1 MHAVLSQRITQLIS
15 DADSI
20 SPAALKAALFDLA
33 KHCQVVPGNDFLLG
47 TLCGHLEWAAKTA
60 FGRLALLL
68 VMTEPRRRQV
78 YFAVL
83 ARLEADGVLQAS
95 SYNEAARA
103 DLLSRLIT
111 GRNADIISN
120 VYGSCPPGFLR
131 LISNFGEC
139 AQQKELYISLFELL
153 KVHPDLAQPLL
164 ATSQGE
170 PLPVDIVKM
179 MLKLPATALGVRVA
193 ARFGTRRAYNQFME
207 PYKNITGFERL
218 SETHMLR
225 IADGEAPGKLLK
237 GLYLALPFPTPVLS
251 APGLIHIPD
260 GLALVRAAQRYS
272 NCFADHLGAALNG
285 ARQFYIWRQSGEP
298 DVMFAIDS
306 EAPFSWYLSEHRLA
320 DNEMLPRYLR
330 KALFD
335 LVAGYRIRTSR
346 SIESLMELYVKDL
359 EELNLFDNIF
369 DYLDLVD

>member
-15 DADSI
+15 DSDSI

-33 KHCQVVPGNDFLLG
+33 KHCQVAPGNDFLLG
-47 TLCGHLEWAAKTA
+47 TLCGRLEWAAKTA

-95 SYNEAARA
+95 SYNDAARA
-103 DLLSRLIT
+103 DLLSHLIT

-131 LISNFGEC
+131 LISHFGEC
-139 AQQKELYISLFELL
+139 AQQQELYIGLFELL

-164 ATSQGE
+164 ATCQGE
-170 PLPVDIVKM
+170 PLPGDMVKLM
-179 MLKLPATALGVRVA
+179 QKLPATALGVRVA
-193 ARFGTRRAYNQFME
+193 ARFVTRRAYNQFME

-225 IADGEAPGKLLK
+225 IAGGEAPGKLLK
-237 GLYLALPFPTPVLS
+237 ELYLALPFPTPVLS
-251 APGLIHIPD
+251 APGLVHIPD
-260 GLALVRAAQRYS
+260 GLALLRTAQQYS
-272 NCFADHLGAALNG
+272 NCLADHVGAALNG
-285 ARQFYIWRQSGEP
+285 TRQFYIWRQSGEP
-298 DVMFAIDS
+298 DVVFAIDS
-306 EAPFSWYLSEHRLA
+306 EVPFAWYLSEHRLA
-320 DNEMLPRYLR
+320 DNEKLPRYLR

-346 SIESLMELYVKDL
+346 SVESLMRPYR
-359 EELNLFDNIF
+359 EEVNMFD
-369 DYLDLVD
+369 DMDLVE